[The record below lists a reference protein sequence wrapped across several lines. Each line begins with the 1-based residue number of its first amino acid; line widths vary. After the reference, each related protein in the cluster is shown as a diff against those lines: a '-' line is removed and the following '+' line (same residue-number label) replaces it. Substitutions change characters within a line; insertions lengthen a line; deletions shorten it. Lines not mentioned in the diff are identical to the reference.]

1 MTKKLFA
8 LACLAFLFAGCGK
21 DAPVVSRKITK
32 VESYQ
37 GGNLQYGI
45 GYKYDSKGQ
54 LTDMVN
60 YSSMY
65 DHARTIYYAPESITI
80 LGGRGACIINID
92 KSGIPEKIVSE
103 AGIVMC
109 SYGPDGRLSRFDVNS
124 GDTNYTLSTQVKDGN
139 FTVIQDFEGNT
150 LKYTYTQ
157 YENNYSI
164 DLNSVPQVENM
175 FTMFNTMKVHGMYS
189 KNLIKSIETDE
200 TSYYFTYNL
209 DKDGR
214 VTDMIVVSTASE
226 NSLTEHY
233 KFTY

>member
-1 MTKKLFA
+1 MIKKLLA
-8 LACLAFLFAGCGK
+8 LSCLAFLFAGCAK
-21 DAPVVSRKITK
+21 DVPVVSKVITRL
-32 VESYQ
+32 ECYQ

-45 GYKYDSKGQ
+45 GYKYDSKGN
-54 LTDMVN
+54 LTDMVDLSN
-60 YSSMY
+60 IY
-65 DHARTIYYAPESITI
+65 DHSRTFYYSPESITI

-92 KSGIPEKIVSE
+92 KTGIPEKIVSE
-103 AGIVMC
+103 SGIIMC
-109 SYGPDGRLSRFDVNS
+109 SYGSDGRLSRFEVNS
-124 GDTNYTLSTQVKDGN
+124 GETNYTLSTQTKDGN
-139 FTVIQDFEGNT
+139 FTSLPDFAGNM

-164 DLNSVPQVENM
+164 DLNSVPQIENI

-189 KNLIKSIETDE
+189 RNLIKSIVSGD
-200 TSYYFTYNL
+200 TSYYFTYNF
-209 DKDGR
+209 DSSGR